1 MEETDFVDFE
11 TEQAPEIRTSA
22 QQDEAIEAAI
32 DWFEMGRETRRPMFK
47 LFGYAGTGKT
57 TIAKMIARR
66 FRGNV
71 HFAAYTGK
79 AASVLRAKGC
89 TGAGTIHG
97 LIYRPRNQNTQVEKK
112 DADGAVV
119 GTVTV
124 KELKFDLHGAALQD
138 PRSRDLVII
147 DECSMVGEKVG
158 QDLLSFR
165 KPILVLGDPAQ
176 LPPVGDGGFFT
187 NGEPDVML
195 TEIHRQKE
203 GCGIL
208 DIATAVRTGAGLRV
222 GTYEESHVLP
232 RSAMWSIDPLEFD
245 QVICGT
251 NATRRAWNRRIRLR
265 LGRDSRHPVPGDRLI
280 CLRNNHRLG
289 LMNGEQVDVLEIR
302 KQPTERSKILDMIV
316 DRDGQAMNVK
326 APTHYFDEEQG
337 DPEWSGD
344 EFVFFDFGYAITCHK
359 SQGSQWPRVMVINE
373 SRVFRH
379 DADRWLYT
387 AVTRASSM
395 VTVVG

>member
-11 TEQAPEIRTSA
+11 TEQKPAIRTTA
-22 QQDEAIEAAI
+22 EQDAAIEAAV
-32 DWFEMGRETRRPMFK
+32 DWFEMGRETHRPTFK
-47 LFGYAGTGKT
+47 LFGYAGSGKT
-57 TIAKMIARR
+57 TIAKLIARR
-66 FRGNV
+66 FRGEV

-79 AASVLRAKGC
+79 AASVLRSKGC
-89 TGAGTIHG
+89 SGAGTIHG
-97 LIYRPRNQNTQVEKK
+97 LIYKPREDVYRVEKIEP
-112 DADGAVV
+112 DGTRSMVEVRKLAFSKGGV
-119 GTVTV
+119 
-124 KELKFDLHGAALQD
+124 ALSD
-138 PRSRDLVII
+138 PHSSDLVII

-158 QDLLSFR
+158 NDLLAFG
-165 KPILVLGDPAQ
+165 KPVLVLGDPAQ

-187 NGEPDVML
+187 NGKPDVML

-208 DIATAVRTGAGLRV
+208 DIATAVRSGAGLRV
-222 GTYEESHVLP
+222 GTYEESRVLP
-232 RSAMWSIDPLEFD
+232 RSAMWSIDPMEFD

-265 LGRDSRHPVPGDRLI
+265 LGRDSKHPVPGDRLI
-280 CLRNNHRLG
+280 CLRNNHRRG
-289 LMNGEQVDVLEIR
+289 LMNGEQVEVIAV
-302 KQPTERSKILDMIV
+302 ERRAEDLLKLIV
-316 DRDGQAMNVK
+316 ERDGQAMMSML
-326 APTHYFDEEQG
+326 APTHYFDEVQG
-337 DPEWSGD
+337 ETAWTGD

-395 VTVVG
+395 VAVVG